1 MDGLA
6 DDDDDD
12 GHKDVGMIQDV
23 LSLDTIADNNP
34 ILLDEALDT
43 GYGITFMQKFTSF
56 KFRVQWSL
64 SQQIAECECEGFPK
78 NI

>member
-6 DDDDDD
+6 DDDDDDD

-43 GYGITFMQKFTSF
+43 GYGITFMQKFISS

-64 SQQIAECECEGFPK
+64 QIAECACEGFPK
-78 NI
+78 KI

>member
-6 DDDDDD
+6 GDDDDD
-12 GHKDVGMIQDV
+12 GVKDVGMIQDV

-43 GYGITFMQKFTSF
+43 GYGITFKIYFLQ
-56 KFRVQWSL
+56 V
-64 SQQIAECECEGFPK
+64 
-78 NI
+78 